1 MTNLQKWTVAQLFVA
16 TILPSCTSD
25 RLPDTEISENGGIS
39 LTLDMSRSM
48 GNFYPENLTVLAF
61 KGDGKGNF
69 VFQNSTEIMSD
80 NSVIT
85 QNEEGKWVW
94 KNEKFFLPI
103 GEYRL
108 MVVYSENP
116 AALKLDYPKDANSYT
131 WDELT
136 ELVNIR
142 VQKDAKL
149 NVGEVFA
156 NDPDNEV
163 FVNGMQGNIGVR
175 LERVSTRL
183 DFRFIKIDAETGE
196 EQDYTTNNIF
206 GGTLA
211 SVQLEANVPSF
222 WGWYS
227 DVQDNRFMSWTDLNV
242 DGSENSNVSIDDKG
256 FAYYEGAYILPFAD
270 ENVKLDNLE
279 IELTSQN
286 YNGKKVKYRIEDVPA
301 RKNHISLVTVRLLAE
316 GEKDDNENI
325 FTEETN
331 LNTDVD
337 VSVMDRWPEY
347 NEDAEGDDGFWTS
360 CRISSKSM
368 DVSTAQSQLFR
379 VYVFKAS
386 KIGNEDPQSL
396 DDRLYKF
403 ESKTDLLSYD
413 ALNSYKFTIEDE
425 NAGKYHYKLVITS
438 TPADEQEVTTNIAYS
453 QSPDVSLDTFQ
464 FIRMKD
470 KETGA
475 YIPLSKDNYIA
486 SAYVT
491 QESIDSRNLEFV
503 MKRITGELVFD
514 FGRYS
519 KDSGKLINLD
529 KGYNTVF
536 DGIYKVRTEI
546 LNTGEV
552 LDYEIDGTTN
562 DTRLPGS
569 LQSNPWNYET
579 NSMVRL
585 YGPFMMP
592 ENNVKLKLTFYYY
605 SDVTIGEEPFTET
618 LILNMPSD
626 GKNIS
631 VLANSYTVSTVK
643 IVENRIIDTLKTWGD
658 VEIDTEWK

>member
-25 RLPDTEISENGGIS
+25 RLPDSEISGNGGIS
-39 LTLDMSRSM
+39 LTLDMSRSK
-48 GNFYPENLTVLAF
+48 GNFNPENLTVLAF

-85 QNEEGKWVW
+85 QTEDGKWVW
-94 KNEKFFLPI
+94 KNENFFLPI

-108 MVVYSENP
+108 MVVYTENP
-116 AALKLDYPKDANSYT
+116 DALKLDYPKDSNSYT

-142 VQKDAKL
+142 VQREAQL
-149 NVGEVFA
+149 NAGEVFA

-163 FVNGMQGNIGVR
+163 FVNGMQGNIGVK

-183 DFRFIKIDAETGE
+183 DFKFIKIDAETGE

-206 GGTLA
+206 GGSLS
-211 SVQLEANVPSF
+211 SVLLEANVPSF

-242 DGSENSNVSIDDKG
+242 DGSENSNVTIDDKG
-256 FAYYEGAYILPFAD
+256 FAYYQGAYILPFAD
-270 ENVKLDNLE
+270 ENIKIDNLE

-286 YNGKKVKYRIEDVPA
+286 YNGKKVRYRIEDVPA
-301 RKNHISLVTVRLLAE
+301 RKNHISLVTVRLIAE
-316 GEKDDNENI
+316 GEKDDEENI
-325 FTEETN
+325 FTEETD
-331 LNTDVD
+331 LSTDVD
-337 VSVMDRWPEY
+337 VSIMDRWPEY
-347 NEDAEGDDGFWTS
+347 NDDAEGDDGFWTS
-360 CRISSKSM
+360 CKVISKSM
-368 DVSTAQSQLFR
+368 DVSTAQNQLFR

-386 KIGNEDPQSL
+386 KIGNEDPESL
-396 DDRLYKF
+396 DDRLYKLD
-403 ESKTDLLSYD
+403 SKTDLLSYSD
-413 ALNSYKFTIEDE
+413 LNSYKFTIEDE
-425 NAGKYHYKLVITS
+425 NADKYHYKLVITS

-453 QSPDVSLDTFQ
+453 QSSDVTLNTFQ
-464 FIRMKD
+464 FIRMKN

-491 QESIDSRNLEFV
+491 KESIDSRKLEFE

-519 KDSGKLINLD
+519 KDNGNLINLD

-552 LDYEIDGTTN
+552 LDYEIDGTTSE
-562 DTRLPGS
+562 TRLPGS
-569 LQSNPWNYET
+569 LQSNPWDYEA

-592 ENNVKLKLTFYYY
+592 ENNVKLKLTFFYY
-605 SDVTIGEEPFTET
+605 SDITIGEEPFTET
-618 LILNMPSD
+618 LILNMPSN

-631 VLANSYTVSTVK
+631 VLANSYTVSTIK